1 MKIISSTM
9 PDTIKPCLLILC
21 TLAASALCA
30 AGQNPPAEELL
41 TAAQVRSLTP
51 QQAAQQLPVK
61 LTGVVT
67 FCDEGLNSR
76 FVQDSTAG
84 IYFRDLST
92 NMPALTA
99 GQVVEIQGVT
109 SPGEYAPV
117 IIPTSIK
124 VVGEGN
130 LPEATP
136 VTGQQLVSGQEDS
149 QFVQVKGIVR
159 AVQFDQV
166 SRQYWIDVMT
176 DGERFS
182 AFVGQNAGT
191 PPAELVDS
199 VVKVQGVCV
208 TLFNHQRQLFGIRL
222 LAPRATDLMV
232 EKPASGNPF
241 DISVQDLGS
250 LLQFTPQGDSGHRV
264 KISGTVAYAEPGAVF
279 IQNDKDGVYC
289 RTQSGAPLKPGD
301 QAEVLGFPAKGEY
314 TPILEDAM
322 YRKVGDGV
330 APVAVA
336 LNLDEIL
343 SGTNDCRLI
352 QTSGRIVE
360 RTLRGREQFL
370 VLEQNGFTFNAYLGW
385 AGNDAGF
392 NALQNGSDVSIT
404 GICLIERGSGWRGG
418 GDWRAKSFRLLLR
431 SPADVVVQSAAPI
444 WMQFGIWPAVSVL
457 VAFDLILLL
466 WIVVLYRRL
475 KVHHA

>member
-1 MKIISSTM
+1 MKMASSTM
-9 PDTIKPCLLILC
+9 PGTIKSCLLVLC
-21 TLAASALCA
+21 TLVTTARWA
-30 AGQNPPAEELL
+30 AGQNQPAEELL
-41 TAAQVRSLTP
+41 TAAHVRSLTP
-51 QQAAQQLPVK
+51 QQAAQQLPVN

-76 FVQDSTAG
+76 FVQDNTAG
-84 IYFRDLST
+84 IYFRDLNT
-92 NMPALTA
+92 DMPALTA
-99 GQVVEIQGVT
+99 GQTVEIKGVT

-117 IIPTSIK
+117 IIPTSIA
-124 VVGEGN
+124 VVGAGD

-136 VTGQQLVSGQEDS
+136 VSGQQLVSGQEDS

-159 AVQFDQV
+159 AVHFDQV

-182 AFVGQNAGT
+182 ACVSQIPGAS
-191 PPAELVDS
+191 PAVLVDS

-208 TLFNHQRQLFGIRL
+208 TLFNRQRQLFGIRL
-222 LAPRATDLMV
+222 LMPRVTDLMV
-232 EKPASGNPF
+232 EKPASSKPF
-241 DISVQDLGS
+241 DIPVQDLSS

-264 KISGTVAYAEPGAVF
+264 KISGTVAYAEPDAVF

-289 RTQSGAPLKPGD
+289 QTQSSIPLKPGD
-301 QAEVLGFPAKGEY
+301 LVEALGFPAKGEY
-314 TPILEDAM
+314 TPILEDAI

-330 APVAVA
+330 APRAVA

-352 QTSGRIVE
+352 QTSGRIID
-360 RTLRGREQFL
+360 RTLHGREQFL

-385 AGNDAGF
+385 GGNDVGF
-392 NALQNGSDVSIT
+392 DALKNGSDVLVT

-444 WMQFGIWPAVSVL
+444 WMQFGIWPAISVL
-457 VAFDLILLL
+457 LAVILILLL
-466 WIVVLYRRL
+466 WIVVLYRRI
-475 KVHHA
+475 KVPYA

>member
-1 MKIISSTM
+1 M
-9 PDTIKPCLLILC
+9 PDTIKSCLLVLC
-21 TLAASALCA
+21 TLVASARA
-30 AGQNPPAEELL
+30 AGQNPPAEELS

-51 QQAAQQLPVK
+51 GQAAQKLPVK
-61 LTGVVT
+61 LTGVIT

-76 FVQDSTAG
+76 FVQDNTAG
-84 IYFRDLST
+84 IYFRSLNA

-99 GQVVEIQGVT
+99 GQMVEIQGVT

-182 AFVGQNAGT
+182 AFVGQIPGT
-191 PPAELVDS
+191 APSAELVDS

-208 TLFNHQRQLFGIRL
+208 TLFNRQRQLFGIRL
-222 LAPRATDLMV
+222 LMPRATDVIV
-232 EKPASGNPF
+232 EKPASGDPF
-241 DISVQDLGS
+241 DIPAQDLSS
-250 LLQFTPQGDSGHRV
+250 LLQFTPRGDSGHRV

-289 RTQSGAPLKPGD
+289 RTQTGGPLKPGD
-301 QAEVLGFPAKGEY
+301 RVEVLGFPAKGEY
-314 TPILEDAM
+314 TPILEDGI

-352 QTSGRIVE
+352 QTSARIVE
-360 RTLRGREQFL
+360 RTLRGREQFV

-392 NALQNGSDVSIT
+392 DALRNGSDVLVT

-444 WMQFGIWPAVSVL
+444 WMQFGIWPAVGVL
-457 VAFDLILLL
+457 LTVDLILLL
-466 WIVVLYRRL
+466 WIVVLYRRI

>member
-1 MKIISSTM
+1 MVSSTM
-9 PDTIKPCLLILC
+9 LNTIKTGLLVFCALV
-21 TLAASALCA
+21 ASARWA

-41 TAAQVRSLTP
+41 TAAQVRSLSP
-51 QQAAQQLPVK
+51 QQAAQPLPVK
-61 LTGVVT
+61 LRGVVT

-76 FVQDSTAG
+76 FVQDNTAG
-84 IYFRDLST
+84 IYFRDLNI

-99 GQVVEIQGVT
+99 GQMVEIGGVT

-117 IIPTSIK
+117 ILPTSIK
-124 VVGEGN
+124 MVGEGT
-130 LPEATP
+130 LPEAKP

-149 QFVQVKGIVR
+149 QLVQVSGIVR
-159 AVQFDQV
+159 SVQFNQV
-166 SRQYWIDVMT
+166 TRQYWIDVMT

-182 AFVGQNAGT
+182 AYVRQI
-191 PPAELVDS
+191 PAAQPEELVDS

-208 TLFNHQRQLFGIRL
+208 TLFNRQRQLFGIRL
-222 LAPRATDLMV
+222 LTPRATDLMV
-232 EKPASGNPF
+232 EKPASSNPF
-241 DISVQDLGS
+241 DIPAQDLSS

-264 KISGTVAYAEPGAVF
+264 KLSGTVAYAEPGAVF
-279 IQNDKDGVYC
+279 IQNEKDGVYC
-289 RTQSGAPLKPGD
+289 QTQLSAPLKPGD
-301 QAEVLGFPAKGEY
+301 RVEVLGFPAKGEY
-314 TPILEDAM
+314 TPILEDAI

-370 VLEQNGFTFNAYLGW
+370 VLEQNGFTFNAYLGQ
-385 AGNDAGF
+385 AGNGVGFDA
-392 NALQNGSDVSIT
+392 LKDGSDVFVT

-431 SPADVVVQSAAPI
+431 SPADVVVQSAPPI
-444 WMQFGIWPAVSVL
+444 WMHFGIWPTISVL
-457 VAFDLILLL
+457 LAVILIMLL